1 MILKKAKSMGK
12 FGCGMGGL
20 GMGLRFGFGSVAC
33 MYVYYTSP
41 THNSNHFS
49 LKLKL

>member
-1 MILKKAKSMGK
+1 MGK